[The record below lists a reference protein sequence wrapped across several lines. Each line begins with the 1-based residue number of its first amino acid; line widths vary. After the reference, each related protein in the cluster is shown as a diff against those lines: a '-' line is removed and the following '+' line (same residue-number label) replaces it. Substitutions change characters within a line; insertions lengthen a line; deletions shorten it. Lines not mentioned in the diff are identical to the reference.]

1 MENMFD
7 LMEERVEVEDRPLAI
22 DMMNKSSSSSSQP
35 PDIEFRDVS
44 FGYLADRQILEEVS
58 FRISPGTSLAIVGS
72 SGSGKSTIARLL
84 FRLFDVD
91 SGSVLVNGVDVR

>member
-22 DMMNKSSSSSSQP
+22 DMVNKSSSSSRP